1 MAVTSGEVDSPSK
14 TTVPPVAYRGV
25 DATTPGMP
33 LILWTSWPGS
43 AIRNSPSFGSTTR
56 LPKL

>member
-14 TTVPPVAYRGV
+14 TTMPPVAYRGV

-33 LILWTSWPGS
+33 LIFWTSACGS
-43 AIRNSPSFGSTTR
+43 AIRSSPSFGSTIR